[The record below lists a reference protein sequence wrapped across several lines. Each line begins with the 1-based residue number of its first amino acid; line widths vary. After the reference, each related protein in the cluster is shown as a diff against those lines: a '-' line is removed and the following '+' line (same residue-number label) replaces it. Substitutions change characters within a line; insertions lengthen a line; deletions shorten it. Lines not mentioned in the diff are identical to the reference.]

1 MASEIDIWKLAAGLG
16 LFLYGMHQLELALQK
31 LAGRSFKRFLR
42 RYTSRPI
49 QGVLTGA
56 ISTAALQSSSVVGLI
71 VLAFVGTGII
81 PLSGGIGMVFGSNL
95 GTTATG
101 WIVATL
107 GFKLD
112 IEAIALPLIA
122 LGGLGVALE

>member
-1 MASEIDIWKLAAGLG
+1 
-16 LFLYGMHQLELALQK
+16 MHQLELALQR

-81 PLSGGIGMVFGSNL
+81 PLSGGF
-95 GTTATG
+95 AQ
-101 WIVATL
+101 
-107 GFKLD
+107 
-112 IEAIALPLIA
+112 IALVRHSISEKGATILLA
-122 LGGLGVALE
+122 V